1 MGLERK
7 PPLVLAMDL
16 EKNVW
21 VFIHGFR
28 ERERER
34 ERDSWVFGQD
44 LERERRLG
52 FLPWVY
58 KERELGFLAKI

>member
-1 MGLERK
+1 MFGFSSMGLE
-7 PPLVLAMDL
+7 
-16 EKNVW
+16 
-21 VFIHGFR
+21 R